1 MSSRF
6 KGPAAV
12 IASCAAIFL
21 PGSFIFGFPGVMAPY
36 WQDTFQVSRADIG
49 QTLFYVLAGAGIFMF
64 LVGRLQERI
73 GTAWTTVIGALL
85 YSTAA
90 LLVSFATGIR
100 WVYGWAFMVGSS
112 SAFVYVPTLTVVQR
126 WYPKWRGLYAGLVS
140 MCFGIS
146 GALMAP
152 LFNRLLA
159 RLGFSDMAITLG
171 VVMVV
176 AAICLA
182 PLIRPPASPPPP
194 IGTTNAGLMSLST
207 FQSLRTRSFWL
218 LWVMFACVG
227 AAGVSMVTLSAGFG
241 MYLGLTMTQALVILM
256 AFNITNGVSRLLSG
270 FLSDITGRKR
280 IMCAAFLAA
289 AVAYYLLP
297 FVSDLVLVAILAAF
311 IGFAFGTLFAVSAP
325 LVSDCF
331 GMQHFGAIF
340 GLVFTAFGFVSGAIG
355 PWLGGFMLDLY
366 PGNYHLVFG
375 YMGSLMLLSAVL
387 VWVISP
393 AVECTF

>member
-1 MSSRF
+1 MPFRYQ
-6 KGPAAV
+6 GPAAV
-12 IASCAAIFL
+12 LASCAAIFF
-21 PGSFIFGFPGVMAPY
+21 PGSFIFGFPGVMAAY
-36 WQDTFQVSRADIG
+36 WQETFDVSRADVG
-49 QTLFYVLAGAGIFMF
+49 QTLFFVLAGAGIFMF

-90 LLVSFATGIR
+90 LLVSRATSIHG
-100 WVYGWAFMVGSS
+100 VYGWAFMVGSS

-126 WYPKWRGLYAGLVS
+126 WYPRWRGLYAGLVS

-152 LFNRLLA
+152 LFNHLLG
-159 RLGFSDMAITLG
+159 RLGFADMAASLG
-171 VVMVV
+171 SFMFFV
-176 AAICLA
+176 AILLA
-182 PLIRPPASPPPP
+182 PFIRPPAAPAHVP
-194 IGTTNAGLMSLST
+194 NAVNATLMSLDG

-218 LWVMFACVG
+218 LWATFACVG
-227 AAGVSMVTLSAGFG
+227 AAGVSMVTLSAGYG
-241 MYLGLTMTQALVILM
+241 LHVGLTMTQALAILM

-270 FLSDITGRKR
+270 FLSDITGRK
-280 IMCAAFLAA
+280 IVMCTAFFAAGM
-289 AVAYYLLP
+289 AYYLLP
-297 FVSDLVLVAILAAF
+297 FVSHVAAVSILAAV

-331 GMQHFGAIF
+331 GMQHFGSIF

-355 PWLGGFMLDLY
+355 PWLGGYLLDVY

-375 YMGSLMLLSAVL
+375 YMGSLLLVSAVM

>member
-1 MSSRF
+1 MPTRYQ
-6 KGPAAV
+6 GPAAV
-12 IASCAAIFL
+12 LASCAAIFF

-36 WQDTFQVSRADIG
+36 WQEVFNVSRADVG

-73 GTAWTTVIGALL
+73 GTAWTTVIGALI

-90 LLVSFATGIR
+90 IFVSRATGIR
-100 WVYGWAFMVGSS
+100 GVYGWAFMVGSS

-152 LFNRLLA
+152 LFNRLKIHM
-159 RLGFSDMAITLG
+159 GFTDMAITLG
-171 VVMVV
+171 VVMFFI
-176 AAICLA
+176 AILLA
-182 PLIRPPASPPPP
+182 PLIRPPKAPAPAF
-194 IGTTNAGLMSLST
+194 INTNAALMSLNA

-227 AAGVSMVTLSAGFG
+227 AAGVSMVTLSAGYG
-241 MYLGLTMTQALVILM
+241 LSLGWPMAQALTILM

-270 FLSDITGRKR
+270 FLSDITGRK
-280 IMCAAFLAA
+280 IVMCASFLAA
-289 AVAYYLLP
+289 GMAYYLLP
-297 FVSDLVLVAILAAF
+297 FVSHVVMVTLLAAV
-311 IGFAFGTLFAVSAP
+311 IGFSFGTLFAVSAP

-331 GMQHFGAIF
+331 GMQQFGSIF
-340 GLVFTAFGFVSGAIG
+340 GLVFTAFGFVSGAMG
-355 PWLGGFMLDLY
+355 PWLAGFMLDLY
-366 PGNYHLVFG
+366 PGNYLLVFG
-375 YMGSLMLLSAVL
+375 YLGSLLLVSAIM
-387 VWVISP
+387 VWIISP
-393 AVECTF
+393 AVECSF

>member
-1 MSSRF
+1 MSSRL

-12 IASCAAIFL
+12 VASCAAIFF

-36 WQDTFQVSRADIG
+36 WQDTFQVQRADIG

-64 LVGRLQERI
+64 LVGRLQEHI

-90 LLVSFATGIR
+90 LVVSFATGIR

-152 LFNRLLA
+152 LFNRLLV
-159 RLGFSDMAITLG
+159 RMGFSDMAIALG
-171 VVMVV
+171 IVMLGI
-176 AAICLA
+176 AIVLA
-182 PLIRPPASPPPP
+182 PFIRPPASPPPP
-194 IGTTNAGLMSLST
+194 MSTSNTALMSLSA

-218 LWVMFACVG
+218 LWVIFACVG

-241 MYLGLTMTQALVILM
+241 MHLGLTMTQALAILM

-280 IMCAAFLAA
+280 ILCVAFFAAGM
-289 AVAYYLLP
+289 AYYLLP
-297 FVSDLVLVAILAAF
+297 FVSDVVLVSILAAF
-311 IGFAFGTLFAVSAP
+311 IAFL
-325 LVSDCF
+325 CF
-331 GMQHFGAIF
+331 
-340 GLVFTAFGFVSGAIG
+340 S
-355 PWLGGFMLDLY
+355 
-366 PGNYHLVFG
+366 
-375 YMGSLMLLSAVL
+375 VL
-387 VWVISP
+387 
-393 AVECTF
+393 EYYFRR